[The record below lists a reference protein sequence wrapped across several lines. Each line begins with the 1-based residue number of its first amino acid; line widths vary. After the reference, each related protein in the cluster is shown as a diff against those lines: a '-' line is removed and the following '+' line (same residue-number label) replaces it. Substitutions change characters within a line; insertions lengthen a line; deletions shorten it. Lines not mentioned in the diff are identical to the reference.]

1 MSIWRP
7 RLRAIFI
14 DFGSFPGHTVVN
26 RCLNVPMIFR
36 PGPPSKGEKGCNV
49 NGFGRDFYF
58 CRFVYRFGVK
68 NSQTSMVL
76 EKMGIK
82 SLYLERVNGLIKT
95 DILTSKVLSE
105 GLKKIVKLEGVDEKK
120 EPFEKTKKITKGV
133 TVALSSEAKQKII
146 KSL

>member
-1 MSIWRP
+1 
-7 RLRAIFI
+7 
-14 DFGSFPGHTVVN
+14 
-26 RCLNVPMIFR
+26 
-36 PGPPSKGEKGCNV
+36 
-49 NGFGRDFYF
+49 
-58 CRFVYRFGVK
+58 
-68 NSQTSMVL
+68 MVL

-82 SLYLERVNGLIKT
+82 SLYLDRVNGLIKT

-105 GLKKIVKLEGVDEKK
+105 GSKKIVKLEGVDEKK

>member
-1 MSIWRP
+1 
-7 RLRAIFI
+7 
-14 DFGSFPGHTVVN
+14 
-26 RCLNVPMIFR
+26 
-36 PGPPSKGEKGCNV
+36 
-49 NGFGRDFYF
+49 
-58 CRFVYRFGVK
+58 
-68 NSQTSMVL
+68 MVL

-105 GLKKIVKLEGVDEKK
+105 GLKKIVKLEGIDEKK

-133 TVALSSEAKQKII
+133 TVALSTEAKQKII

>member
-1 MSIWRP
+1 
-7 RLRAIFI
+7 
-14 DFGSFPGHTVVN
+14 
-26 RCLNVPMIFR
+26 
-36 PGPPSKGEKGCNV
+36 
-49 NGFGRDFYF
+49 
-58 CRFVYRFGVK
+58 
-68 NSQTSMVL
+68 MVL

-82 SLYLERVNGLIKT
+82 SLFLERVNGLIKS

>member
-1 MSIWRP
+1 
-7 RLRAIFI
+7 
-14 DFGSFPGHTVVN
+14 
-26 RCLNVPMIFR
+26 
-36 PGPPSKGEKGCNV
+36 
-49 NGFGRDFYF
+49 
-58 CRFVYRFGVK
+58 
-68 NSQTSMVL
+68 MVL

-105 GLKKIVKLEGVDEKK
+105 GLKKIVKLEGLDERK